1 MGTAA
6 WYVLHS
12 KPRKEQQVNAYLRA
26 QGFETFYPTLRVQPI
41 NPRASKMRPY
51 FPRYLFVRA
60 DLDEVGISA
69 LQWVPGAIGLVEFD
83 GYVAPVPDSVV
94 HELKRRVAAIE
105 AAGGLTF
112 DGLQP
117 GDPVRI
123 THGPFAGYEAI
134 FDMRLSGSER
144 VQVLLQMLGRL
155 VKVQVNAGAIEK
167 RRVRG

>member
-1 MGTAA
+1 MSTAS
-6 WYVLHS
+6 WYVIHS
-12 KPRKEQQVNAYLRA
+12 KPRKENQVNAYLRT
-26 QGFETFYPTLRVQPI
+26 QGFETFYPTLRVQPV
-41 NPRASKMRPY
+41 NPRASRIRPY
-51 FPRYLFVRA
+51 FPRYLFVHA
-60 DLDEVGISA
+60 DLDEVGVSA

-83 GYVAPVPDSVV
+83 GYVAPVPDSAV
-94 HELKRRVAAIE
+94 HELTRRVAAIE

-134 FDMRLSGSER
+134 FDMRLGGSER

-155 VKVQVNAGAIEK
+155 VKVRVNAGAIEK

>member
-1 MGTAA
+1 MGTAV

-12 KPRKEQQVNAYLRA
+12 KPRKEGQVNAYLQA
-26 QGFETFYPTLRVQPI
+26 QGFETFYPTLRVEPV
-41 NPRASKMRPY
+41 NPRASKIRPY
-51 FPRYLFVRA
+51 FPRYLFVHA
-60 DLDEVGISA
+60 DLDEVGVSA
-69 LQWVPGAIGLVEFD
+69 LQWVPGAIGLVQFD
-83 GYVAPVPDSVV
+83 GHVVPVPDSVV

-155 VKVQVNAGAIEK
+155 VRVQVNAGAIEK

>member
-12 KPRKEQQVNAYLRA
+12 KPHKEQQVNAYLRT

-41 NPRASKMRPY
+41 NPRASKIRPY

-167 RRVRG
+167 RRVRR

>member
-1 MGTAA
+1 
-6 WYVLHS
+6 V
-12 KPRKEQQVNAYLRA
+12 
-26 QGFETFYPTLRVQPI
+26 F
-41 NPRASKMRPY
+41 
-51 FPRYLFVRA
+51 
-60 DLDEVGISA
+60 
-69 LQWVPGAIGLVEFD
+69 QWVPGAIGIVMFD
-83 GYVAPVPDSVV
+83 GVAAPVHDAVV
-94 HELKRRVAAIE
+94 KAIRRRVQEIRE
-105 AAGGLTF
+105 AGGLTF